1 MLNAR
6 LAALGLVLLGSMSFS
21 YADVEVAF
29 FESAPKD
36 RFVLSNTG
44 QCTLQNLVL
53 NLDLSN
59 SAGRLI
65 FDTTEAGAGVEVF
78 QPFEVSQGD
87 LMLLSSS
94 KVKDGDSVLSVSIER
109 IDAHDSVSFTIDV
122 DDTLPQSELG
132 NIRVIGAEMRNASVE
147 ISSKGKQPA
156 KAIFGSNNKA
166 LISLSSC

>member
-6 LAALGLVLLGSMSFS
+6 LPALALVLLGSVSFS
-21 YADVEVAF
+21 YADVEVVF
-29 FESAPKD
+29 VESAPKD

-44 QCTLQNLVL
+44 QCKLQNLVL

-78 QPFEVSQGD
+78 QPFEVSRGD
-87 LMLLSSS
+87 LTLLSSS
-94 KVKDGDSVLSVSIER
+94 NVKDGDSVLSVSIGR
-109 IDAHDSVSFTIDV
+109 IDAYGSVSFTIDV

-147 ISSKGKQPA
+147 ISSKGKPSA
-156 KAIFGSNNKA
+156 KATFGSDNKA
-166 LISLSSC
+166 VISLSSC